1 LGDFLGDELTAG
13 GAGGSR
19 ARIFSANAVVS
30 AAVRERFRSGDEEAA
45 PADLRLPLAGD
56 ADAFFFAGD
65 LGDFLGDFDAAFFLG
80 DFDAAAFLG
89 DLDAAAFLGDR
100 LGEAEGED
108 DGDDLGDGLG
118 EREAAFL

>member
-89 DLDAAAFLGDR
+89 DR